1 MSAPTVTGRASLY
14 RRLSGLA
21 FLFVIIGLVLLTI
34 ALYQKTFTK
43 VVTVTLKA
51 DRAGNQLTAP
61 ADVKLRGLIVGEVRD
76 VSSNGNGADLK
87 LALKPD
93 DVKLIPKNVQAQLL
107 PKTLFGEKFVSLVI
121 PDDPSAQQ
129 VSDGDVIPQDRSST
143 ARETE
148 TALND
153 LLPLLQ
159 TLKPQEV
166 STTLNAV
173 STALRGRGNQ
183 IGQNLEIVDKY
194 LKGINPKVPTIGQD
208 FRGIADF
215 ANTLEA
221 ARPNLIQVLDN
232 LSFVNR
238 SLVDYQSQLGNFL
251 TSTTTSTNEL
261 DRLITDNQNRFIKL
275 AADSRSPLQ
284 VFQRYSPEFPCLAKG
299 LDLSNKFVG
308 DSFGGLQPG
317 LHITLEVVKSQG
329 GYVPGQEPAF
339 KSDRGPDCFGLPN
352 PPVPAKDTNFQDGYR
367 DNQPADTTQAPS
379 GSGSASGSS
388 PVPGSPGVGVP
399 GSAASQPSTPALTSQ
414 QGQRAVMSSVIAP
427 VMGVAP
433 NDVPDLAYLL
443 FAPVAQGTEVGL
455 K

>member
-1 MSAPTVTGRASLY
+1 MAAPTVTGRASLY
-14 RRLSGLA
+14 RRLSGLV

-76 VSSNGNGADLK
+76 VSSNGSGADLK

-107 PKTLFGEKFVSLVI
+107 PKTLFGEKYVSLVL
-121 PDDPSAQQ
+121 PNDPSSQPI
-129 VSDGDVIPQDRSST
+129 SNGDVIPQDRSST

-194 LKGINPKVPTIGQD
+194 LKGINPKIPTLGEN
-208 FRGIADF
+208 FRGIADL

-221 ARPNLIQVLDN
+221 ARPNLIQALDN

-238 SLVDYQSQLGNFL
+238 SLVNQQNQLGNFL
-251 TSTTTSTNEL
+251 TSSTTSTNEL
-261 DRLITDNQNRFIKL
+261 DRLITDNQNRFIRL
-275 AADSRSPLQ
+275 AADSLPPLQ
-284 VFQRYSPEFPCLAKG
+284 VFQKYSPEFPCVFKG
-299 LDLSNKFVG
+299 LDASNKPIE
-308 DSFGGLQPG
+308 DAFGGLQPG
-317 LHITLEVVKSQG
+317 AHITLEVVRSNG
-329 GYVPGQEPAF
+329 GYQPGDE
-339 KSDRGPDCFGLPN
+339 SLYGDDTGPTCLGLPPN
-352 PPVPAKDTNFQDGYR
+352 KPVVPFPINVEPKDGYC
-367 DNQPADTTQAPS
+367 DQAEKAPGVQNGCNGR
-379 GSGSASGSS
+379 GSDAN
-388 PVPGSPGVGVP
+388 GSPAAGV
-399 GSAASQPSTPALTSQ
+399 AAPAAAGAPPAGLAADRT
-414 QGQRAVMSSVIAP
+414 AVNAVAGP
-427 VMGVAP
+427 VMGLAP
-433 NDVPDLAYLL
+433 REVPDLATLL
-443 FAPVAQGTEVGL
+443 FAPVARGL
-455 K
+455 EIGLSAK